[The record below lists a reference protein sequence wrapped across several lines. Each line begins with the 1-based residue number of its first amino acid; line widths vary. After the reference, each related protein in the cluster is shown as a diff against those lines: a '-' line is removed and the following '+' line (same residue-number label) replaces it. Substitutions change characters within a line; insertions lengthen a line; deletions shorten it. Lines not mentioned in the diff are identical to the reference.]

1 MKPQFWP
8 AVVSGVMSLLIGIDS
23 IKAEENKD
31 YLICPYTSPSLS
43 PNSFNLTTITFNDRP
58 LVIQIQGSTL
68 LSSAALLQDSRIQ
81 ELVTQHQEKNFTEA
95 DLKIWYENLGQAINF
110 YYLSQ
115 GYLTSQVASTAD
127 NLIFDQNTLIVPVIE
142 GKISQIQISN
152 QGRLTLPYLCDRLAL
167 GITSPVNINQ
177 LEANFRLMSQ
187 NPLIENIKGDLK
199 ASGEAGSTIL
209 LVTIEEADPFNPS
222 VGIDNYSPP
231 SIGSERTWVS
241 FRHGNVTGW
250 GDEMTLSYYRSLT
263 GGSDVLEGS
272 WRFPVNPQEGT
283 IQFRAS
289 PNWTRVT
296 QSPFDQFNI
305 KGNKDVYEFKYR
317 QPLWRNLRDEL
328 ALSVGF
334 RYIDSTNSN
343 IFLERPDLFGQ
354 VRTSV
359 LQFEQDYSRRDQGGL
374 WFVRSQLNWGTGL
387 LDATQNPDSFP
398 DGVFLSWSGQIQR
411 LQRLGND
418 HLLII
423 QGELQLTPDP
433 LTSDYLFIMGGG
445 QSVRGY
451 RQNVRSG
458 DNGYRFSLEDRI
470 NLYRDEDNISRFQIA
485 PFIDLGKVWNTSKN
499 PTSLPSQTFLIGVG
513 LGIIWQPLDQFSL
526 RVDYGLP
533 IINLDDRGRNAQDD
547 GWHFQTLYKF

>member
-1 MKPQFWP
+1 MKPQFWLT
-8 AVVSGVMSLLIGIDS
+8 VLSGVIPFMIGVNS
-23 IKAEENKD
+23 IKAEENND
-31 YLICPYTSPSLS
+31 SLTCRYTSPSLS
-43 PNSFNLTTITFNDRP
+43 PSSFTLTTFTFNNHP
-58 LVIQIQGSTL
+58 LAIQIQGSTIL
-68 LSSAALLQDSRIQ
+68 TSEKLLQDPRIQ
-81 ELVTQHQEKNFTEA
+81 ELVQQTQERNFTET
-95 DLKIWYENLGQAINF
+95 DLETFYENLSQAINF
-110 YYLSQ
+110 YYLSE
-115 GYLTSQVASTAD
+115 GYITSQVASTED
-127 NLIFDQNTLIVPVIE
+127 NLIFDQNTLIIPVIE
-142 GKISQIQISN
+142 GKISQIQVN
-152 QGRLTLPYLCDRLAL
+152 YQGRLTLPYLCDRLAL
-167 GITSPVNINQ
+167 GITSPVNVNQ

-187 NPLIENIKGDLK
+187 NPLIETIKGDLK
-199 ASGEAGSTIL
+199 ASGDVGSTIL
-209 LVTIEEADPFNPS
+209 VVTVEDADPFQAT

-250 GDEMTLSYYRSLT
+250 GDEMALSYYRSLT
-263 GGSDVLEGS
+263 GGSNVLEGS

-289 PNWTRVT
+289 PNWTSVT

-305 KGNKDVYEFKYR
+305 TGNKDVYELKYR
-317 QPLWRNLRDEL
+317 QPLWRNLTDEL

-334 RYIDSTNSN
+334 RYIDSVNSN

-359 LQFEQDYSRRDQGGL
+359 VQFEQDYLRRDPGGL

-387 LDATQNPDSFP
+387 FDATQNPDSFP
-398 DGVFLSWSGQIQR
+398 DGVFLSWLGQIQR

-433 LTSDYLFIMGGG
+433 LTSDYLFIIGGG

-458 DNGYRFSLEDRI
+458 DNGYRFSVEDRI
-470 NLYRDEDNISRFQIA
+470 TLYRDQDNISRFQIA
-485 PFIDLGKVWNTSKN
+485 PFIDLGNVWNTSNN
-499 PTSLPSQTFLIGVG
+499 PTTLPSQTFLIGIG
-513 LGIIWQPLDQFSL
+513 LGVIWQPLDQFSL
-526 RVDYGLP
+526 RVDYGAP
-533 IINLDDRGRNAQDD
+533 IINLDDRGGNAQDD
-547 GWHFQTLYKF
+547 GWYFQTFYNF